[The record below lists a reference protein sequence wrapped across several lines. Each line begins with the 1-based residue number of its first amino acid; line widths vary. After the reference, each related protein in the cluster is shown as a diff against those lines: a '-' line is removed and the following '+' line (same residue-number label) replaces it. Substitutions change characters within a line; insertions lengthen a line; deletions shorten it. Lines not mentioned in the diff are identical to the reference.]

1 MAEETTKS
9 VTLKVKVEKDV
20 QLDVVYGE
28 GATPLAYAHKGDA
41 GLDIAANE
49 PVTLESG
56 ERKLVSTGV
65 RIAVPKGYVGLLF
78 PRSGNAAKK
87 GLTLA
92 NSVGVIDSGYRGE
105 VKGIMVNLGSD
116 PVTINS
122 GERIMQLVLV
132 PFLSAVVTPVLE
144 LDETERGENGFGSTG
159 VVGGKN

>member
-1 MAEETTKS
+1 MAEETVKS

-20 QLDVVYGE
+20 PLDVVYEE
-28 GATPLAYAHKGDA
+28 GATPLAYAHEGDA
-41 GLDIAANE
+41 GLDFAANE
-49 PVTLESG
+49 TVTLEPG
-56 ERKLVSTGV
+56 ERKLVGTGV
-65 RIAVPKGYVGLLF
+65 RIAVPDGYVGLLF

-132 PFLSAVVTPVLE
+132 PFLTAAVTPVLSLE
-144 LDETERGENGFGSTG
+144 ETERGENGFGSTG

>member
-20 QLDVVYGE
+20 RLDVVYEE
-28 GATPLAYAHKGDA
+28 GSTPLAYAHEGDA

-49 PVTLESG
+49 MVTLEPG
-56 ERKLVSTGV
+56 ERKLVGTGV

>member
-20 QLDVVYGE
+20 RLDVVYGE
-28 GATPLAYAHKGDA
+28 GATPLAYAHEGDA

-49 PVTLESG
+49 MVTLEPG

-65 RIAVPKGYVGLLF
+65 RIAVPEGYVGLLF

-116 PVTINS
+116 SVTINS

>member
-1 MAEETTKS
+1 M
-9 VTLKVKVEKDV
+9 
-20 QLDVVYGE
+20 G
-28 GATPLAYAHKGDA
+28 
-41 GLDIAANE
+41 
-49 PVTLESG
+49 
-56 ERKLVSTGV
+56 TGV

-132 PFLSAVVTPVLE
+132 PFLTAVVTPVLE

>member
-1 MAEETTKS
+1 MAEETVKS

-20 QLDVVYGE
+20 PLDVVYE
-28 GATPLAYAHKGDA
+28 ESATPLAYAHKGDA

-49 PVTLESG
+49 TVTLEPG
-56 ERKLVSTGV
+56 ERKLVGTGV
-65 RIAVPKGYVGLLF
+65 SLAVPEGYVGLLF

-122 GERIMQLVLV
+122 GERIMQLVL
-132 PFLSAVVTPVLE
+132 SAVVTPVLSLE
-144 LDETERGENGFGSTG
+144 ETERGENGFGSTG

>member
-1 MAEETTKS
+1 MAEETVKS

-20 QLDVVYGE
+20 RLDVVYGE
-28 GATPLAYAHKGDA
+28 GATPLAYAHEGDA

-49 PVTLESG
+49 TVTLEPG

-132 PFLSAVVTPVLE
+132 PFLSAVVTPVLSLE
-144 LDETERGENGFGSTG
+144 ETERGENGFGSTG

>member
-1 MAEETTKS
+1 MAEETAKS
-9 VTLKVKVEKDV
+9 VTLKVKVEKDIP
-20 QLDVVYGE
+20 LGVVYEE
-28 GATPLAYAHKGDA
+28 GATPLAYAHEGDA

-49 PVTLESG
+49 TVTLEPG
-56 ERKLVSTGV
+56 ERKLVGTGV

>member
-1 MAEETTKS
+1 MAEETVKS

-20 QLDVVYGE
+20 QLDVVYEE

-49 PVTLESG
+49 TVTLEPG
-56 ERKLVSTGV
+56 ERKLVGTGV
-65 RIAVPKGYVGLLF
+65 RIAVPEGYVGLLF

-132 PFLSAVVTPVLE
+132 PFLSAVVTPVLSLE
-144 LDETERGENGFGSTG
+144 ETERGENGFGSTG

>member
-20 QLDVVYGE
+20 RLDVVYGE
-28 GATPLAYAHKGDA
+28 GATPLAYAHEGDA

-49 PVTLESG
+49 MVTLEPG

-116 PVTINS
+116 SVTIS
-122 GERIMQLVLV
+122 KGERIMQLVLV

-144 LDETERGENGFGSTG
+144 LDDTERGENGFGSTG

>member
-20 QLDVVYGE
+20 RLDVVYGE
-28 GATPLAYAHKGDA
+28 GATPLAYAHEGDA

-49 PVTLESG
+49 MVTLEPG
-56 ERKLVSTGV
+56 ERKLVGTGV